1 MVTSSRFSNSPAHD
15 LLQFTLAFVVDA
27 HFSKSDHFNHR
38 RRHCRSHK
46 HYNDH
51 YYDNDIENIDIIIIN
66 AEVVTIRENRNNSY
80 FPCRTM

>member
-27 HFSKSDHFNHR
+27 HLSKSDHFNHR
-38 RRHCRSHK
+38 RHYRSHK
-46 HYNDH
+46 HYYDH
-51 YYDNDIENIDIIIIN
+51 YCDNDIENIDIIIN
-66 AEVVTIRENRNNSY
+66 AEVVTIRENRNNSD